1 LVNATARL
9 SHAQLDRLFNLKQGS
24 FMSFLATLISE
35 NLRKVKSPE
44 YPVYEKI
51 IRHCYATT
59 PPFAKDWFGRR
70 YFELAKDPEWFANSL
85 VANSALEGYGATQI
99 WKFSNRIEND
109 TYSAALRQHALDESR
124 HSTMFIRMLQL
135 TFPNIELD
143 EHSRKNLDKLQPK
156 YTRKNHPP
164 TEKRPSEELLLGREA
179 LNELIQVHITEIRAL
194 ILQFLLRPAML
205 AYAPE
210 SSRKTLMSASDVL
223 IRDESRHIRYSAEFF
238 EDAARSGETEFLF
251 DAFEFQTR
259 QFNDLTMEELERDQ
273 VEL

>member
-1 LVNATARL
+1 
-9 SHAQLDRLFNLKQGS
+9 
-24 FMSFLATLISE
+24 MSFLATLVTE
-35 NLRKVKSPE
+35 NLRKVRAPE
-44 YPVYEKI
+44 YPIYEKI
-51 IRHCYATT
+51 IQHCYATT

-70 YFELAKDPEWFANSL
+70 YFELAKHPEWFANSL

-109 TYSAALRQHALDESR
+109 NYSAALRQHALDESR

-135 TFPNIELD
+135 TFPNIGID
-143 EHSRKNLDKLQPK
+143 PASRENLDKLQPK
-156 YTRKNHPP
+156 YSRKNHPP
-164 TEKRPSEELLLGREA
+164 TDKRPKEELLLGHEA

-210 SSRKTLMSASDVL
+210 SSQKTLISASDIL

-238 EDAARSGETEFLF
+238 EDAARAGETDFLF
-251 DAFEFQTR
+251 AAFEYQTR
-259 QFNDLTMEELERDQ
+259 KFNELTMEELERDQ